1 MTSPPFSRK
10 PLTPALGAEISGLDL
25 TQPMSDATFAALY
38 DAFLEDKVLLF
49 PARELPPAAQVA
61 FARRFGEVQVH
72 VMSMYHADGFPE
84 LYRLSNLDA
93 DGKPNGRHPDK
104 GTLVWHTDG
113 SWRRVTGQA
122 TIIYGEVVPEVG
134 GETHF
139 CDMAGAWDRLSAAWQ
154 QRLAGLRAIHN
165 LDFSRTRRH
174 GTDLMSE
181 AQKREAPPVDQ
192 PVVRRHP
199 ETGRTCLYLGDH
211 AESIVGMPYDEGRAL
226 IEEVNAL
233 AVSHPDL
240 ICAHRWQ
247 PHQLLL
253 WDNRSVM
260 HKATPYDPATQS
272 RVVRRCTVLGEVPQA
287 APRLDAIRPSRP
299 SPSPPSPT

>member
-1 MTSPPFSRK
+1 MSPHARFTVR
-10 PLTPALGAEISGLDL
+10 PLTPRLGAEISGLDL
-25 TQPMSDATFAALY
+25 AEPMSDETFAALY
-38 DAFLEDKVLLF
+38 RTFLDAEVLLF

-84 LYRLSNLDA
+84 LYRLSNLDEH
-93 DGKPNGRHPDK
+93 GRPNGRHPDK

-139 CDMAGAWDRLSAAWQ
+139 CDMVGAYDRLSAAWK

-174 GTDLMSE
+174 GTDLMTE

-192 PVVRRHP
+192 PVVRLHP

-211 AESIVGMPYDEGRAL
+211 AESIVGMRYDEGRAL

-240 ICAHRWQ
+240 IYAHRWQ
-247 PHQLLL
+247 PHQLLI

-260 HKATPYDPATQS
+260 HKATPYDPATQG

-287 APRLDAIRPSRP
+287 ALATRPSHP
-299 SPSPPSPT
+299 NPSPPSPT